1 MSDTGEDDQLICL
14 QKFSSGD
21 NLFLYYSKKNVVGLL
36 QSTQDSAD
44 TPEAEIQDEDE
55 VNTMGYDMLE

>member
-1 MSDTGEDDQLICL
+1 MIIYFYIIL
-14 QKFSSGD
+14 
-21 NLFLYYSKKNVVGLL
+21 KKNVVGLL
-36 QSTQDSAD
+36 QYTQDSAD